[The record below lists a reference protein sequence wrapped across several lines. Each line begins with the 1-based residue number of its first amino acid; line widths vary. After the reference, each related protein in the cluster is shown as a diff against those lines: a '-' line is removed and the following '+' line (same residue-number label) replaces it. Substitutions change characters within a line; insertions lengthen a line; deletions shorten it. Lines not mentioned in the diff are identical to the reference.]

1 MKTHVLTG
9 SESEIAES
17 IMRIDGKIHDV
28 IVFIEEPSKTI
39 PGQPEEDMFAE
50 MEPFMVQAGV
60 ADCSREAL
68 YTRLEDE

>member
-9 SESEIAES
+9 SKSEIAES
-17 IMRIDGKIHDV
+17 IMKIDGKIHDV

-50 MEPFMVQAGV
+50 MEPFMVQAGGG
-60 ADCSREAL
+60 RL
-68 YTRLEDE
+68 LTRSAVYPPGG